1 MNSALQPR
9 RPNLAHKRFVQ
20 PLWLAGL
27 GWFIA
32 CAAFVAVA
40 GASLPRAG
48 WAGDIVTPAPMTRLS
63 AAAGSTRTA
72 GLAATEGLNP
82 RLTARCRTCGIV
94 ETVRAFRAAGAAPA
108 GYELTVRLHDGSRQ
122 ISSQSDSARWRVG
135 DSIMLIGGARLADRI

>member
-1 MNSALQPR
+1 MNSALQSPR
-9 RPNLAHKRFVQ
+9 PTLGNKRFIQ

-48 WAGDIVTPAPMTRLS
+48 WAGDIVTSAPMTRLS
-63 AAAGSTRTA
+63 AAASTRTA
-72 GLAATEGLNP
+72 GPAATEGLNP

-108 GYELTVRLHDGSRQ
+108 GYELTVRLRDGSRQ

-135 DSIMLIGGARLADRI
+135 DSIMLIGGARLAERI